1 MKQKEFFD
9 LADEMEKECGDWEN
23 SEGMSKESLDA
34 LISKVERMDREAEA
48 AKEIRTEKKTGTR
61 RFRLRKRY
69 VVVLAAALVLLMG
82 TGVVGDRAW
91 IATSNDLE
99 RVSEVTTKVDNEDK
113 TDILREEEEIYQEIA
128 DKLGI
133 APMWLGYL
141 PKGMELDSYSIAEN
155 TGWAYVYYLY
165 NDKLICIQ
173 MAKDNI
179 EVSSNIQWDGDSKK
193 IENIENIH
201 GYADI
206 IEAYCVDEGNQNYG
220 ANIIYGNGYYNILG
234 TFTSEEEFLEI
245 LNGIYFKNV

>member
-23 SEGMSKESLDA
+23 SEGMSKESYDA
-34 LISKVERMDREAEA
+34 LIRKVERMDREAEA
-48 AKEIRTEKKTGTR
+48 AKETRTEKKTGTR

-91 IATSNDLE
+91 IAKSNDLE
-99 RVSEVTTKVDNEDK
+99 RVSEVTTKFNNEEKDS
-113 TDILREEEEIYQEIA
+113 ILLEEEEIYQEIA

-155 TGWAYVYYLY
+155 TGWAYVNYLY
-165 NDKLICIQ
+165 NGKLVCVQ
-173 MAKDNI
+173 MARRS
-179 EVSSNIQWDGDSKK
+179 EESSSNIQWDGESQILD
-193 IENIENIH
+193 NVTNVH
-201 GYADI
+201 GYEDI
-206 IEAYCVDEGNQNYG
+206 IEAYCVDEEHQNYG
-220 ANIIYGNGYYNILG
+220 ANVIYGNGYYNILG
-234 TFTSEEEFLEI
+234 SFLSKEEFLEI

>member
-23 SEGMSKESLDA
+23 SEGMSNESYDA
-34 LISKVERMDREAEA
+34 LIRKVERMDREAEA
-48 AKEIRTEKKTGTR
+48 AKETRTEKKTGTR

-91 IATSNDLE
+91 IAESNDLE
-99 RVSEVTTKVDNEDK
+99 RVSEVTTKVDNEEK

-141 PKGMELDSYSIAEN
+141 PKGMELDSYTIMED
-155 TGWAYVYYLY
+155 TGWVSINYLY
-165 NDKLICIQ
+165 NGKVVCLQ
-173 MAKDNI
+173 MAKDNV
-179 EVSSNIQWDGDSKK
+179 EVSGNVQWDGQYRK
-193 IENIENIH
+193 IKDIGNIH
-201 GYADI
+201 GYSEN
-206 IEAYCVDEGNQNYG
+206 IEAYCVDEDNQNYA
-220 ANIIYGNGYYNILG
+220 ANIKYGNGYYNIFG
-234 TFTSEEEFLEI
+234 VFSSEEEFLEI
-245 LNGIYFKNV
+245 LNGIYFKNL